1 VAHFRERI
9 LARVCNQ
16 ARDRPSLLKRRNA
29 HEHEHDYTRDD
40 EADFSRRSRAP
51 MKFNLPNLITLSRI
65 PTMFLIV
72 WLMYCQWIGA
82 ATLAFWIFI
91 ATAVG
96 DWLDGYLAR
105 RQNLVSNFGKFMD
118 ALTDKILVIGLM
130 VAFVEIF
137 SSGLFLIMV
146 LLTLCREFLV
156 SGMRMVAATKG
167 VVVAAERGGKAKTLF
182 QLIAVGFLLFV
193 PMLEIDIAPLLKLDV
208 TAYTKVLSK
217 IGYLLF
223 VIATIL
229 TVISGF
235 SYAFKYQKVFSDT
248 DT

>member
-1 VAHFRERI
+1 
-9 LARVCNQ
+9 
-16 ARDRPSLLKRRNA
+16 
-29 HEHEHDYTRDD
+29 
-40 EADFSRRSRAP
+40 
-51 MKFNLPNLITLSRI
+51 MKLNLPNLITLSRI

-72 WLMYCQWIGA
+72 WLMYCSWRGA

-118 ALTDKILVIGLM
+118 ALTDKILVLGLM

-137 SSGLFLIMV
+137 DSPLFLVMV
-146 LLTLCREFLV
+146 LLTLGREFLV
-156 SGMRMVAATKG
+156 SGMRMVAATRG

-193 PMLEIDIAPLLKLDV
+193 PMLTQDFAPLLDFD
-208 TAYTKVLSK
+208 TSDFAIVLHR
-217 IGYLLF
+217 IGIGLF
-223 VIATIL
+223 IVATVL
-229 TVISGF
+229 TVSSGV
-235 SYAFKYQKVFSDT
+235 SYLRKYREVFSDT
-248 DT
+248 DA